1 MSRTIGKPRYEI
13 LARSLVA
20 FLCIWT
26 VSARPV
32 RAGLPGKYRIADLK
46 ALEKAFVDLAQE
58 VRPSV
63 VAIRTFYVHQDNE
76 RESRRNRMPISQ
88 GSGVIIS
95 KDGYI
100 ATNRHV
106 LEEPANRFVVIL
118 DSGERFDA
126 TVRQMDIRSDLAVI
140 KIEAENLQPVRWGD
154 LRKVRVSQWTFS
166 VGNPFGMGNHDGNLS
181 VGLGTVTALGRSL
194 TRRLAED
201 RDLQY
206 YGNLIETSSPINPG
220 NSGGPLFNV
229 DGELIGIV
237 TAIETSSGFNEGAG
251 FAIPIDKNTRRILD
265 RLKNGKRID
274 YGYLGVTIRD
284 NDKRTVRRVVD
295 GRIYWGASIESIAID
310 DGPAAKAG
318 LKARDI
324 VVEVD
329 GVPVRDS
336 DHLMRLIS
344 FTPAGENTVL
354 TFMRRGI
361 KRKTTVTLGDRYRL
375 LGRNETE

>member
-1 MSRTIGKPRYEI
+1 MSRMIGKPQSAV
-13 LARSLVA
+13 LARWLVA
-20 FLCIWT
+20 LLCIWT

-32 RAGLPGKYRIADLK
+32 RAGLPAKYRIADLK

-63 VAIRTFYVHQDNE
+63 VAIRTYYVHQNDG
-76 RESRRNRMPISQ
+76 RGSRRDGVPISQ

-106 LEEPANRFVVIL
+106 LEEPANRFLVIL
-118 DSGERFDA
+118 DSGEKFDA
-126 TVRQMDIRSDLAVI
+126 TVRQTDIRSDLAVI

-154 LRKVRVSQWTFS
+154 LRKVRVSHWTFS
-166 VGNPFGMGNHDGNLS
+166 VGNPFGMGNHNGNLS

-194 TRRLAED
+194 TRRLAENT
-201 RDLQY
+201 DLQY

-265 RLKNGKRID
+265 RLKSGKRID

-284 NDKRTVRRVVD
+284 NDKPTVRRVVD
-295 GRIYWGASIESIAID
+295 GRIYWGASIESIAIA

-318 LKARDI
+318 LKPRDI

-375 LGRNETE
+375 LGMVEGE

>member
-1 MSRTIGKPRYEI
+1 MSRMIGKPQSAV
-13 LARSLVA
+13 LARWLVA
-20 FLCIWT
+20 LLCIWT

-32 RAGLPGKYRIADLK
+32 RAGLPAKYRIADLK
-46 ALEKAFVDLAQE
+46 ALERAFVDLAQE

-63 VAIRTFYVHQDNE
+63 VAIRTFYVHQND
-76 RESRRNRMPISQ
+76 RRGSRRGGVPISQ

-106 LEEPANRFVVIL
+106 LEEPANRFLVIL
-118 DSGERFDA
+118 DNGEKFDA
-126 TVRQMDIRSDLAVI
+126 KVRQTDIRSDLAVI

-166 VGNPFGMGNHDGNLS
+166 VGNPFGMGNHNGNLS

-194 TRRLAED
+194 TRRLAENT
-201 RDLQY
+201 DLQY

-265 RLKNGKRID
+265 RLKSGKRVD
-274 YGYLGVTIRD
+274 YGYLGVTIIY
-284 NDKRTVRRVVD
+284 NDKPTVRRVVD
-295 GRIYWGASIESIAID
+295 GRIYWGASIESIAIA

-318 LKARDI
+318 LKPRDI

-375 LGRNETE
+375 LGMAESD

>member
-1 MSRTIGKPRYEI
+1 MSRTIRKSQVAI
-13 LARSLVA
+13 LTRSLVVL
-20 FLCIWT
+20 LCVWT
-26 VSARPV
+26 VSAHTV
-32 RAGLPGKYRIADLK
+32 RAGLPSKYRIADLK
-46 ALEKAFVDLAQE
+46 ALEAAFVDLAQE

-63 VAIRTFYVHQDNE
+63 VAIRTFYVHGN
-76 RESRRNRMPISQ
+76 SRRRGGTSVSQ
-88 GSGVIIS
+88 GSGVIIG

-106 LEEPANRFVVIL
+106 LEEPANRFQVIL
-118 DSGERFDA
+118 DSGEKFDA
-126 TVRQMDIRSDLAVI
+126 KVLQMDIRSDLAVI
-140 KIEAENLQPVRWGD
+140 KIEAKNLQPVRWGD
-154 LRKVRVSQWTFS
+154 LRRVRVNHWTLS
-166 VGNPFGMGNHDGNLS
+166 VGNPFGMANDNGNLS

-194 TRRLAED
+194 TDRLAEN

-265 RLKNGKRID
+265 TLKSGKRVD
-274 YGYLGVTIRD
+274 YGYLGVEIRD
-284 NDKRTVRRVVD
+284 NDKPTIRRVVD
-295 GRIYWGASIESIAID
+295 GRIYWGATITTIAIS

-318 LKARDI
+318 LKVRDI

-354 TFMRRGI
+354 TFMRRGVR
-361 KRKTTVTLGDRYRL
+361 RKTTVTLGDRYRL
-375 LGRNETE
+375 LGLVESD

>member
-1 MSRTIGKPRYEI
+1 MSRTIGKPQSAV
-13 LARSLVA
+13 LARWLVA
-20 FLCIWT
+20 LLCIWT
-26 VSARPV
+26 VSACPV
-32 RAGLPGKYRIADLK
+32 RAGLPAKYRIADLK
-46 ALEKAFVDLAQE
+46 ALERAFVDLAQE

-63 VAIRTFYVHQDNE
+63 VAIRTFYVHQND
-76 RESRRNRMPISQ
+76 SRGSKRGGVPISQ

-106 LEEPANRFVVIL
+106 LEEPANRFLVIL
-118 DSGERFDA
+118 DSGEKFDA
-126 TVRQMDIRSDLAVI
+126 KVRQTDIRSDLAVI

-154 LRKVRVSQWTFS
+154 LRKVRVSHWTFS
-166 VGNPFGMGNHDGNLS
+166 VGNPFGMGNHNGNLS

-194 TRRLAED
+194 TRRLAENT
-201 RDLQY
+201 DLQY

-265 RLKNGKRID
+265 RLKSGKRVD
-274 YGYLGVTIRD
+274 YGYLGVTIID
-284 NDKRTVRRVVD
+284 NDKPTVRRVVD
-295 GRIYWGASIESIAID
+295 GRIYWGASIESIASA

-318 LKARDI
+318 LKPRDI

-375 LGRNETE
+375 LGMDESD